1 MSHQDDNTFFF
12 DTFTPLCEQAF
23 RFNYFVS
30 GNVSKSFACLRRV
43 AEDFYEETKTLD
55 SDSRLVQVIKHCW
68 QALEKSP
75 RSIKPVVEGEVAR
88 ELFALTVDERAQLA
102 ASDCLG
108 LEDQELREIFATDS
122 IVQAVRDKLAK
133 DRDYD
138 EHKGQIQDLFR
149 NVSLKDNHHQELRNL
164 LLPGYDAEVAQKH
177 LSHEAESAISRQ
189 QWKHY
194 LALAILL
201 VALAGGLAWYLYSGS
216 SNESLVI
223 EYLGYETLAIEEEAE
238 RINFPSDSLAE
249 IRSYLAS
256 HRGLRF
262 EPQALRLPRWLPQGA
277 SIIDYNPDKVAVVK
291 YQHRR
296 TDEVIFFYTFAGKL
310 QNLSAPTE
318 NTDNFVHKIYA
329 SDDLNMVAW
338 TQGRVMAVLAG
349 RSSISDLVSLGQVAQ
364 QQLTGS
370 K

>member
-12 DTFTPLCEQAF
+12 DTFVPLCEQAF
-23 RFNYFVS
+23 RFNYFIS

-55 SDSRLVQVIKHCW
+55 SDSRLVQMVKHCW

-75 RSIKPVVEGEVAR
+75 RSIKPAVEGEVVR

-108 LEDQELREIFATDS
+108 LEDQELREIFATDGS
-122 IVQAVRDKLAK
+122 VQDIRDKLAK

-138 EHKGQIQDLFR
+138 EHKGQLQELFR
-149 NVSLKDNHHQELRNL
+149 GVSLKDNHHQELRDL
-164 LLPGYDAEVAQKH
+164 LLPGYDADVVQKH
-177 LSHEAESAISRQ
+177 LSHEAESAVSRQ
-189 QWKHY
+189 RWTYY
-194 LALAILL
+194 LVLAIVL
-201 VALAGGLAWYLYSGS
+201 VVLVGGLAWYFYSES

-223 EYLGYETLAIEEEAE
+223 EYLGYETLAIEEEGE

-249 IRSYLAS
+249 IRSYFAN
-256 HRGLRF
+256 HRGLGF
-262 EPQALRLPRWLPQGA
+262 EPQVLRLPSWLPQGA

-296 TDEVIFFYTFAGKL
+296 SNDVIFFYTFAGKL
-310 QNLSAPTE
+310 QNLNAPSE
-318 NTDNFVHKIYA
+318 NADNFVHKIYA

-338 TQGRVMAVLAG
+338 TQGQVVAVLAG
-349 RSSISDLVSLGQVAQ
+349 RLSSADLVSLGQVSQ
-364 QQLTGS
+364 

>member
-1 MSHQDDNTFFF
+1 MSQQDDNTFFF
-12 DTFTPLCEQAF
+12 DTFVPLCEQAF

-30 GNVSKSFACLRRV
+30 GNVNKSFACLRRV
-43 AEDFYEETKTLD
+43 AEDFYEETKALD
-55 SDSRLVQVIKHCW
+55 SDNRLVQVIKHCW

-88 ELFALTVDERAQLA
+88 ELFALTVDQRAQLA

-108 LEDQELREIFATDS
+108 LEDQELQEIFAGDNL
-122 IVQAVRDKLAK
+122 VQAVRDKLAK

-138 EHKGQIQDLFR
+138 QHKGQIQQLFR
-149 NVSLKDNHHQELRNL
+149 EVSLKDNHHQELRNL
-164 LLPGYDAEVAQKH
+164 LLPGYDAEVVQKH
-177 LSHEAESAISRQ
+177 LSHEVESAVNRQ
-189 QWKHY
+189 RWTHY
-194 LALAILL
+194 LILAVLV
-201 VALAGGLAWYLYSGS
+201 VALGVGLAWYLYSGS

-249 IRSYLAS
+249 IRSYFAN

-262 EPQALRLPRWLPQGA
+262 EPQALRLDGWLPQGA

-296 TDEVIFFYTFAGKL
+296 NDDVIFFYTFAGKL
-310 QNLSAPTE
+310 QNLNAPSE
-318 NTDNFVHKIYA
+318 DSDNFVHKIYA

-338 TQGRVMAVLAG
+338 TQGSVVAVLAG
-349 RSSISDLVSLGQVAQ
+349 RLSTADLVSLGRVSQ
-364 QQLTGS
+364 